1 MALSAVRPLTVGMG
15 DAATLD
21 NRLDAECLKV
31 AGSCRR
37 QLRKVSI
44 KDLRG
49 RGLKMMRPV
58 MSWSRQG
65 WRAGELP

>member
-1 MALSAVRPLTVGMG
+1 MG

-31 AGSCRR
+31 AELVRG

-44 KDLRG
+44 KDLAG

-58 MSWSRQG
+58 DELVVVRVG
-65 WRAGELP
+65 RAGELP